1 MNDLKFKEAV
11 DQIVRE
17 DPRYS
22 PEAYEFISK
31 AVVFTMLNLERD
43 KSPNHHVTGKEL
55 LEGFRQYAIQ
65 EFGPMAGEILKSWGL
80 TDSNAVGNVVFNLV
94 NRQLL
99 GKSEN
104 DTLSDF
110 KGGFD
115 FEKAFSEPFK
125 TNIPKNSKP
134 PLIA

>member
-11 DQIVRE
+11 SRIVME

-31 AVVFTMLNLERD
+31 SVVFTMLNLGRD
-43 KSPNHHVTGKEL
+43 KAPSHHVTGKEL

-80 TDSNAVGNVVFNLV
+80 TDSSAVGNVVFNLV

-104 DTLSDF
+104 DTLSEF
-110 KGGFD
+110 KDGLD

-125 TNIPKNSKP
+125 NVSSKNTKP
-134 PLIA
+134 PLID